1 MSRFGTIIKGYQNM
15 DNQLWKTDSVLKKK
29 PVPKKKTIRVPENV
43 TAIGAA
49 SLKAQDVLH
58 EKMCYLPIVKFIHHL
73 KDIIFKKL
81 MASLKFCTY
90 FIFIR
95 FLLFYNILSLK
106 IGRFNAPPCII
117 LKKIALD
124 FELQLLNIQ
133 LIYKP
138 YMNITWHNGFKE
150 SPCVPYKLYL
160 HLD

>member
-1 MSRFGTIIKGYQNM
+1 
-15 DNQLWKTDSVLKKK
+15 LKNGFCTKK
-29 PVPKKKTIRVPENV
+29 EACTKKKTIRVPENV

-73 KDIIFKKL
+73 EDIIFKKL

-95 FLLFYNILSLK
+95 FLLFYILSLK

-117 LKKIALD
+117 LKKTALD

-138 YMNITWHNGFKE
+138 YMNIT
-150 SPCVPYKLYL
+150 
-160 HLD
+160 